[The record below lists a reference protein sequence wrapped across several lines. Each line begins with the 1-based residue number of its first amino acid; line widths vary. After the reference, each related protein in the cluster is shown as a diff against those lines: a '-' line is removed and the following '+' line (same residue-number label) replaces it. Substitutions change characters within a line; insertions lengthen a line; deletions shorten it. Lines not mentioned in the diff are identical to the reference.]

1 LAAGQKKEN
10 AVKKLALAA
19 MLAMVLGG
27 HAHASVMEIASDRGA
42 AAGSGP
48 RAAPTAPPE
57 GVAILQPVSSDLAEP
72 AVFAMMLLGLCLI
85 GYRARRDSSE
95 TFK

>member
-19 MLAMVLGG
+19 TLAMVLGA
-27 HAHASVMEIASDRGA
+27 HAHASVMEIASEHGPV
-42 AAGSGP
+42 GSGP
-48 RAAPTAPPE
+48 RPALTAPPE

>member
-1 LAAGQKKEN
+1 LAAAQKKEN

-19 MLAMVLGG
+19 TLAIVLGA
-27 HAHASVMEIASDRGA
+27 HAHASVMEIASERGA
-42 AAGSGP
+42 VGSGP
-48 RAAPTAPPE
+48 GPELSAPRE
-57 GVAILQPVSSDLAEP
+57 GVAVLQSVSSDLAEP

>member
-1 LAAGQKKEN
+1 MKKF
-10 AVKKLALAA
+10 ALAA
-19 MLAMVLGG
+19 TLALVLGA
-27 HAHASVMEIASDRGA
+27 HAHASVMEMSSDRGTV
-42 AAGSGP
+42 GSGP
-48 RAAPTAPPE
+48 PAALTAPRE
-57 GVAILQPVSSDLAEP
+57 GVAVLQPASSDLAEP

>member
-1 LAAGQKKEN
+1 LAAEQKKEIS
-10 AVKKLALAA
+10 VKKLALAA
-19 MLAMVLGG
+19 TLAIVLGA
-27 HAHASVMEIASDRGA
+27 HAHASVMEIVSDHGA
-42 AAGSGP
+42 VGSGP
-48 RAAPTAPPE
+48 RPVLTAPPE